1 MRIAELVKQS
11 GVSRTTIHYYQ
22 RLGLLPKAEK
32 KSKNSAIYDQKHLDR
47 LKLITRLRSEAGG
60 AYTVD
65 HIQAIITQLDSGS
78 EKALT
83 EVLSGQMNAKLST
96 FNPGELSS
104 RSGLPQEIIN
114 RLIREN
120 VIRFRPGD
128 SLYDERDVAA
138 LDAISSLLEMGIELE
153 SVIPIARVVEK
164 LAAFEI
170 DQFKKVRDT
179 LTPSQRRAYLLNLQQ
194 STDALHEYLFNRIR
208 QHLLQRG

>member
-60 AYTVD
+60 AYTMD

-83 EVLSGQMNAKLST
+83 EVLSGQRSDKAST
-96 FNPGELSS
+96 LNPGELSS
-104 RSGLPQEIIN
+104 RSGLPQDIIN

-170 DQFKKVRDT
+170 DQYKKVRDT